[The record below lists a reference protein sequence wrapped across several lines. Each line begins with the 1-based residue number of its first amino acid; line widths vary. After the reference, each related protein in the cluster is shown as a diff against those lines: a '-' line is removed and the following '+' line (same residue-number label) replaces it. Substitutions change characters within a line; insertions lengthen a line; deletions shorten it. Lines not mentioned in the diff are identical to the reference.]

1 MKTLIKRNKRF
12 ISITFFT
19 IIMILLISVNILA
32 QTPVIAYMLPLM
44 GPIHTDRWYAAA
56 SKAQEIGM
64 EAIVYDA
71 GGYENINRQLTQ
83 VENLIERK
91 VDGIIIH
98 ATSST
103 ALAEVLERAVE
114 SGIKV
119 VCEYVPVE
127 SDKMQF
133 PLVCL
138 DAFYTGRLCAVILT
152 ERMGGRGNII
162 ALPGPAGQ
170 EEAAERWRGF
180 TDYISLFPEM
190 KIVGQEWT
198 AADIAVAIRASENM
212 LTANPKVDGIYTWYD
227 LMSQGMVSAMKARNM
242 EPVPHVT
249 CDISVECEKLIR
261 EGWITATEAGAPL
274 ATARTAVELVY
285 KLINGEKV
293 DQLIIELPPTMLTKE
308 VLDVFDRKNIVVSE
322 DIKSQ
327 WENK

>member
-1 MKTLIKRNKRF
+1 MNKK
-12 ISITFFT
+12 FT
-19 IIMILLISVNILA
+19 NIVLLAIFLVLVISVNIFA
-32 QTPVIAYMLPLM
+32 ESTVIAYMLPLM

-56 SKAQEIGM
+56 AKAKEMGM

-71 GGYENINRQLTQ
+71 GGYQNINKQITQ

-91 VDGIIIH
+91 VNGIIIH

-103 ALAEVLERAVE
+103 ALTEVLERAVN

-119 VCEYVPVE
+119 VCEYVPVK
-127 SDKMQF
+127 SDKMVF
-133 PLVCL
+133 PLICL

-152 ERMGGRGNII
+152 AQMGGRGNIL

-170 EEAAERWRGF
+170 EEAAERWQGF
-180 TDYISLFPEM
+180 TDYISLFPQM
-190 KIVGQEWT
+190 KVVGQEWT

-212 LTANPKVDGIYTWYD
+212 LTANPQVDGIYTWYD

-242 EPVPHVT
+242 KPVPHVT
-249 CDISVECEKLIR
+249 CDLSVECEKLIR

-274 ATARTAVELVY
+274 ATARAAVELVY

-293 DQLIIELPPTMLTKE
+293 DQLTIKLPPTMLTKE

-327 WENK
+327 WEKK